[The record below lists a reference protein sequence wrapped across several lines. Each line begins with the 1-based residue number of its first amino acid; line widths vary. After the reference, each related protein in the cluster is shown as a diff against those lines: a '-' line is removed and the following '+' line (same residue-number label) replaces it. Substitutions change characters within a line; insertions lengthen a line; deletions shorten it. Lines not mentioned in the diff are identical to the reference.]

1 MKERGISNFIF
12 WADATAQGL
21 MLVMLEWRVRSRCDT
36 LSEAR
41 SESLKTQIIIG
52 KAVRRLAGGSDAAGM
67 TKVLRLVS
75 LARLMPAKP
84 MAAVTSLTDPS
95 PTR

>member
-1 MKERGISNFIF
+1 M
-12 WADATAQGL
+12 
-21 MLVMLEWRVRSRCDT
+21 
-36 LSEAR
+36 AR
-41 SESLKTQIIIG
+41 RIDSDSLKTQISIE
-52 KAVRRLAGGSDAAGM
+52 KAVAGGSDAAGM
-67 TKVLRLVS
+67 TKALRLVS